1 MALAITTRSSFPHSH
16 SLPSGSFHKPH
27 PYPSEGRQNENQ
39 NHRKLINWSHGPQPG
54 LTQWNYEPCHVG
66 PPNMGHGGEFWQNM
80 IRWRREWQT
89 TSVFVRTPWTVRKV
103 KEWAWYV
110 PTWSDLKEFSHP
122 WGLVLFVGNET
133 VLEVCQLLA
142 FSTLPR
148 RAGPGNAS
156 LLKRKIIYTRA
167 LKRGWRTFLP
177 CCKMIYA
184 AVCVPPYFIIT
195 ASP

>member
-103 KEWAWYV
+103 KEWAWYD
-110 PTWSDLKEFSHP
+110 PHLEWLERIFTSMRASSGCGKWNCCGSLPASGILDSAKKGRTW
-122 WGLVLFVGNET
+122 
-133 VLEVCQLLA
+133 
-142 FSTLPR
+142 
-148 RAGPGNAS
+148 
-156 LLKRKIIYTRA
+156 
-167 LKRGWRTFLP
+167 
-177 CCKMIYA
+177 
-184 AVCVPPYFIIT
+184 
-195 ASP
+195 